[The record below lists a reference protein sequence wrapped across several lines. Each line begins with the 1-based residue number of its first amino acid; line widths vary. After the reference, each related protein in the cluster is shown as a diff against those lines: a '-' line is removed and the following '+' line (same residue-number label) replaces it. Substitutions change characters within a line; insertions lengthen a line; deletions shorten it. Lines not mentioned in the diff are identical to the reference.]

1 MAFQTITPE
10 TMLEQFLTLSPAN
23 QQWLRKQLDRL
34 LDSDYFPQNGT
45 SNGNEPKTTV
55 IWQDDDDEPLP
66 ESATLDEAITLYL
79 ADKCSLGRAAEL
91 AGVTRWDILDVLYE
105 RGTPVEIY
113 GHRTAEEIDELA
125 EELESEGLLCSL

>member
-10 TMLEQFLTLSPAN
+10 TLLQQALTFPLTEQR
-23 QQWLRKQLDRL
+23 WLAKQLINRL

-45 SNGNEPKTTV
+45 SNGNQPKTTA
-55 IWQDDDDEPLP
+55 IWQDDDEPLP

-91 AGVTRWDILDVLYE
+91 AGVTRWDIQDILYE
-105 RGTPVEIY
+105 RGTPASL
-113 GHRTAEEIDELA
+113 GSDMTLEEIDVMVDMIEDRYG
-125 EELESEGLLCSL
+125 SY